1 MKTMMKSQMMLM
13 VCFTELLLRVVL
25 LFLKKQTVS
34 DSYTPFHK
42 KAEKTILPTKQVK
55 DGQLGNLSEF
65 VSSIFIP
72 IFSLSP
78 LSF

>member
-1 MKTMMKSQMMLM
+1 MKMMMKSQMMLM

-34 DSYTPFHK
+34 DSYTPFHQ
-42 KAEKTILPTKQVK
+42 KAEKTTLPTKQVK
-55 DGQLGNLSEF
+55 DGRLGNLSEF